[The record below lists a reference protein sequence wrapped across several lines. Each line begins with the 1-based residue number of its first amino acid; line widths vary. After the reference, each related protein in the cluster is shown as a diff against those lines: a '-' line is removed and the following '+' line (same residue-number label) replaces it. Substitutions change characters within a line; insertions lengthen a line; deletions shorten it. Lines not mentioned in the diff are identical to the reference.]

1 MPVPN
6 PSTLYPDLT
15 LAIHPIRTP
24 PTPHNIPIHPLS
36 RRYQTSDLAQ
46 DSPPQ
51 LQRIE
56 NMSSYIKNQ
65 ETKPSTTHELY
76 SPRSQSETRAPVV
89 NGVTDDTIHD
99 TNHTKDEAQS
109 NLAVPRT
116 TQSIK
121 SATEKLK
128 WKFLGW

>member
-36 RRYQTSDLAQ
+36 RRYQTSDIAQ

-65 ETKPSTTHELY
+65 ETKPSTQHELY
-76 SPRSQSETRAPVV
+76 SPRSQPETRSTVV
-89 NGVTDDTIHD
+89 NDDTEDTTD

-109 NLAVPRT
+109 NHPVPRT